1 MANILI
7 IEDETTIAE
16 LERDYFELNGFSVDL
31 CHTGDE
37 GLKQALEGDYNLI
50 IVDLML
56 PGLDG
61 FECCRRIRKVKE
73 VPILVVSAKKEEID
87 KIRTFNLGVDDFIT
101 KPFSPSELVARAK
114 AHLTRYERLL
124 GKNKPAEQDE
134 IHIRGLH
141 IDKGSRRV
149 FVNGEEVA
157 ITTKEFE
164 LLVFLASHPNRVFS
178 KSDLFERI
186 WGLDSTGD
194 IATVTVHIR
203 KLRGKLETDPKNP
216 EYIETVWGAGYRF
229 TA

>member
-1 MANILI
+1 MTLLQNRSA
-7 IEDETTIAE
+7 
-16 LERDYFELNGFSVDL
+16 
-31 CHTGDE
+31 
-37 GLKQALEGDYNLI
+37 Q
-50 IVDLML
+50 
-56 PGLDG
+56 
-61 FECCRRIRKVKE
+61 
-73 VPILVVSAKKEEID
+73 VS
-87 KIRTFNLGVDDFIT
+87 
-101 KPFSPSELVARAK
+101 LVARAK

-124 GKNKPAEQDE
+124 GKNKPGEQDE

-186 WGLDSTGD
+186 WGMDSTGD

>member
-1 MANILI
+1 
-7 IEDETTIAE
+7 
-16 LERDYFELNGFSVDL
+16 
-31 CHTGDE
+31 
-37 GLKQALEGDYNLI
+37 
-50 IVDLML
+50 
-56 PGLDG
+56 
-61 FECCRRIRKVKE
+61 
-73 VPILVVSAKKEEID
+73 
-87 KIRTFNLGVDDFIT
+87 
-101 KPFSPSELVARAK
+101 
-114 AHLTRYERLL
+114 
-124 GKNKPAEQDE
+124 
-134 IHIRGLH
+134 GLH

-186 WGLDSTGD
+186 WGMDSTGD

-229 TA
+229 A